1 LNRHREISK
10 YVVADFLCS
19 AITWAAFWIFRK
31 QYIESEKFGIQV
43 PLTFDTRFVIALVV
57 IPCFWVFLYFLSGL
71 YANVFRKSRIAEVK
85 QLFYT
90 NVIGVL
96 ILFFTILLK
105 NIIIDYKTYYFAIS
119 VLFGMQFILSS
130 LAHII
135 LTTIT
140 NRKIH
145 NREIGFNTILVGSNN
160 RAIQLFDDMQNQHA
174 SSGNS
179 FVGFVH
185 VNSSNGMSE
194 LSSKLKHLGDFE
206 NIHDII
212 IKEKAEEVI
221 IAIESSEHKYIE
233 TIINKLSGTDT
244 VIKIIPDMYDI
255 LTGSVKFSS
264 IIDAPLIVVSK
275 DILQPK
281 QVILKRAFDIA
292 VSLFCLTVLS
302 PVYLIVAIIIKLTS
316 KGPVFYSQQR
326 IGLHGKP
333 FTIYKFRSMLN
344 EAEKNGPALSSKDD
358 SRITKVGKFL
368 RKSRMDELPQFFNV
382 LIGTMSIVGPRPER
396 QFFIDQIIQKAP
408 QYTHLHKIKPGITS
422 WGQVKYGYAENVEQ
436 MIRRMKYDILYL
448 ENISFLL
455 DIRILIYTVLIV
467 IQGRGK

>member
-1 LNRHREISK
+1 MNRRREISK
-10 YVVADFLCS
+10 YVIADFLCS

-43 PLTFDTRFVIALVV
+43 PLAFDVRFIVAIIV
-57 IPCFWVFLYFLSGL
+57 IPCFWIFLYFLSGL
-71 YANVFRKSRIAEVK
+71 YANVFRKSR
-85 QLFYT
+85 
-90 NVIGVL
+90 NV
-96 ILFFTILLK
+96 
-105 NIIIDYKTYYFAIS
+105 IIDYKTYYFAIS

-130 LAHII
+130 LVHII

-145 NREIGFNTILVGSNN
+145 NREIGFNTILVGSNS
-160 RAIQLFDDMQNQHA
+160 RAMQLFDDMQNQHA
-174 SSGNS
+174 SSGNN

-185 VNSSNGMSE
+185 VDSGNGQTPE
-194 LSSKLKHLGDFE
+194 LSRKLKHLGDFE

-212 IKEKAEEVI
+212 VKEKAEEVI

-233 TIINKLSGTDT
+233 TIINKLSGTET

-275 DILQPK
+275 DILEPK
-281 QVILKRAFDIA
+281 QAILKRAFDIA

-302 PVYLIVAIIIKLTS
+302 PVYLIVDIIIKLTS
-316 KGPVFYSQQR
+316 KGPVFYSQER
-326 IGLHGKP
+326 IGLHGRP

-422 WGQVKYGYAENVEQ
+422 WGQVKYGYAENVDQ